1 MNRISTL
8 SPKLTLAM
16 VAAAAL
22 LGACGRQDDDPRTAG
37 QKVDSAIAQTEQ
49 KAQEIKVEAQE
60 AGREVAEAADNATD
74 AIANKSR
81 DIAITT
87 ELKAELA
94 RDERLRASDIN
105 VDTVSGQVILRGFA
119 PDTASRE
126 RAAQLAKAVQGVV
139 GVDNQLAVQARP

>member
-22 LGACGRQDDDPRTAG
+22 LGACGRQDDPQTAG

-49 KAQEIKVEAQE
+49 KAQEIKAETQE
-60 AGREVAEAADNATD
+60 AGREVAKAADNAAD

-81 DIAITT
+81 DVAITA